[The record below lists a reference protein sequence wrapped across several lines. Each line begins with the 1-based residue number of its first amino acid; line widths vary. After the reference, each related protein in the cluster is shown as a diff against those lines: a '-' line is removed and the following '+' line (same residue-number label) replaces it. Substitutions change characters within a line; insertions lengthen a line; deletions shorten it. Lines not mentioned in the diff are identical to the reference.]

1 MSVAF
6 SVALGGTT
14 TGGGGVTGLT
24 QSQVD
29 ARIRAGVKDYAETRG
44 GTIATADIT
53 DGAIT
58 QVKLAAAVVAQLGGG
73 GLSQTQ
79 VDARVSALV
88 KDYAEVGGAL
98 IDTADVAD
106 DAITEDKLA
115 PGVVSQ
121 LGGGTATL
129 PVRNINEGIFS
140 GLKFPSG
147 GTGDMSN
154 DRWYLL
160 PDSGLTGSL
169 SGRENELLS
178 TSDQGSTFQHY
189 DPGEGDI
196 FVEFTGDLP
205 SGDVGNVIA
214 IHIFDGTHVW
224 RDAGMQDFL
233 RFRGDWVAGTY
244 LRGHV
249 VKHSSKDWVLLDEQT
264 STSEPGT
271 TGAHWTE
278 MNPTSTGGLTQ
289 SQVDARVQAG
299 VSDWAEQGNTDA
311 IPATKLTNAP
321 SGGGGLNQG
330 QVDARVQAGV
340 EDWAE
345 TGNTSAI
352 PANKLTNA
360 PSGGGGLT
368 QDQVDARIADWAE
381 TGNTDAIP
389 ADKLTNAPAGGGGLN
404 QGQVDARVQA
414 GVLDW
419 AEEGN
424 TDQIPANK
432 LGNAPSGGSGGSL
445 VYGSRIRLGSV
456 DLVDAGTWYEVT
468 LSQAVPTQGELI
480 FLDYPTTRT
489 AGNHG
494 AQSHR
499 QLCAEYADT
508 TMFPTF
514 ASAPSGQF
522 VTGVRQHNPDGQ
534 QNYWFAKGSDG
545 SKIWIRSGLAGQH
558 VDIDVYPLSSGTVP
572 PVHTDTMYAG
582 VRAEADGN
590 TFVASDFTNGAST
603 TGTQITVPT
612 YTGNHYIAFAVP
624 ATRGQP
630 TSIRQPGQPLSEL
643 IGVVERQGGSAATL
657 DIAGE
662 AHIVMRTTVT
672 DAGPLGGTLYE
683 VT

>member
-14 TGGGGVTGLT
+14 TGGGGGLSGLT

-29 ARIRAGVKDYAETRG
+29 ARVRAGVKDYAETRG
-44 GTIATADIT
+44 GDIQTTDIADE
-53 DGAIT
+53 AIT
-58 QVKLAAAVVAQLGGG
+58 QGKLAAAVVAQLGG
-73 GLSQTQ
+73 LSTAQ
-79 VDARVSALV
+79 VDARVTALV
-88 KDYAEVGGAL
+88 A
-98 IDTADVAD
+98 
-106 DAITEDKLA
+106 
-115 PGVVSQ
+115 
-121 LGGGTATL
+121 
-129 PVRNINEGIFS
+129 
-140 GLKFPSG
+140 
-147 GTGDMSN
+147 
-154 DRWYLL
+154 
-160 PDSGLTGSL
+160 
-169 SGRENELLS
+169 
-178 TSDQGSTFQHY
+178 
-189 DPGEGDI
+189 
-196 FVEFTGDLP
+196 
-205 SGDVGNVIA
+205 
-214 IHIFDGTHVW
+214 
-224 RDAGMQDFL
+224 
-233 RFRGDWVAGTY
+233 
-244 LRGHV
+244 
-249 VKHSSKDWVLLDEQT
+249 
-264 STSEPGT
+264 
-271 TGAHWTE
+271 
-278 MNPTSTGGLTQ
+278 
-289 SQVDARVQAG
+289 
-299 VSDWAEQGNTDA
+299 DWAED
-311 IPATKLTNAP
+311 
-321 SGGGGLNQG
+321 S
-330 QVDARVQAGV
+330 
-340 EDWAE
+340 
-345 TGNTSAI
+345 NTSAI
-352 PANKLTNA
+352 PASKLGNAPSGLSQAQVDARVEAGVADWAEQGDTSAIPASKLTNA

-368 QDQVDARIADWAE
+368 ESQVDARVAAGVEDWAEAGNTDSIPLAKLGNAPGLTQTQVDGRIADWAE

-404 QGQVDARVQA
+404 QAQVDARVAA

-432 LGNAPSGGSGGSL
+432 LGNAPSGGGGGSL
-445 VYGSRIRLGSV
+445 AYGNRIRLGSV

-468 LSQAVPTQGELI
+468 LSQAVPTQGELL
-480 FLDYPTTRT
+480 FLDYPTSRT
-489 AGNHG
+489 AGNTG
-494 AQSHR
+494 AQAHR

-522 VTGVRQHNPDGQ
+522 VAGVRQHNPDGQ

-545 SKIWIRSGLAGQH
+545 SKIWMRSGLAGQH

-590 TFVASDFTNGAST
+590 TFVASDFTGGASS